1 MKAVVMAGGFGTRL
15 RPLTCNVPK
24 PLVPIGNKPV
34 MEHVVNLLRDYGFE
48 EITVL
53 LYYQPEV
60 IKKYFKS
67 GKQFGVKFNYVTLFA
82 DLGTAGAVNYGVGK
96 GKETTLVISA
106 DIMTNFNLGKIVE
119 FHKKRKARATITL
132 TRVKD
137 PLSYGIVIT
146 DKRGQIQR
154 FLEKPSW
161 SEVFSDT
168 VNTGIYLL
176 EPEAFSHIPQETE
189 FDFSKDL
196 FPRMLQA
203 EDPLYGHICEGYWR
217 DIGNL
222 TEYRLAHLDL
232 LRGEI
237 EVDISG
243 QRTGAL
249 WVDKGCRIDKN
260 VLLEEGNIIGANC
273 RIEEGVKISNCCL
286 GRGCVIG
293 KGTTITNSI
302 LWDGVTVGNKA
313 EIGGSIIGAKT
324 EIGDRAFLQ
333 DGVTISDS
341 CYIGQESRIRTNVK
355 VWPFK
360 KVEDGATLS
369 SSLIWTKSFS
379 RGLFGTHGVVGL
391 ANVEISPEFACK
403 LGAAYAATFPKRTL
417 LCTSRDNEKVCR
429 MINRAIMTGILS
441 VGSEVADARTIPIPV
456 ARYQLKTS
464 SHEKGGLHTKR
475 APHDPGL
482 IEIHFFDENGLDIP
496 VTKEKAIE
504 QMFFR
509 EDFKRATVAETG
521 TLSFPYRVVDF
532 YKEGF
537 LKEIDKEVIKK
548 RGFKIVVDYGFGD
561 AVPIFPSILGEL
573 NCNVV
578 ALNAHLDESKITKT
592 QKEVGEALGQLS
604 DIVATLGADIG
615 FMFDVEAEQLFL
627 VSEKGRVI
635 PDSLALLAVASLVSK
650 VDKKAKIAVHGMVT
664 RVAEEIIP
672 AVKRIKGTSRA
683 LMEER
688 EVALVG
694 NGRGGFIFPA
704 FQPAFD
710 AMFASVK
717 ILELLAKTGLSLEK
731 VAGEIPPFYQYHER
745 VPCPWEEKGATMR
758 RLIEI
763 TKKEKVDLTDGIK
776 VYHRKDWALMIP
788 STNRSLFHIFTE
800 AGSEKEARALA
811 EKYAGIISKP

>member
-15 RPLTCNVPK
+15 RPLTCNIPK
-24 PLVPIGNKPV
+24 PMVPLANKPV
-34 MEHVVNLLRDYGFE
+34 MEHVVNLLRDYGFK

-53 LYYQPEV
+53 LYYQPEA
-60 IKKYFKS
+60 IKEYFKS
-67 GKQFGVKFNYVTLFA
+67 GKQFGVQFNYVTLTT
-82 DLGTAGAVNYGVGK
+82 DLGTAGAVHYGVGK
-96 GKETTLVISA
+96 KKETTLVISA
-106 DIMTNFNLGKIVE
+106 DILTNFNLGKIIE
-119 FHKKRKARATITL
+119 FHKKRNARATITM

-137 PLSYGIVIT
+137 PLAYGIVIT
-146 DKRGQIQR
+146 DKRGRIQR
-154 FLEKPSW
+154 FLEKPGW

-176 EPEAFSHIPQETE
+176 EPEAFAYIPEEIE
-189 FDFSKDL
+189 FDFSKNL
-196 FPRMLQA
+196 FPEMLQA
-203 EDPLYGHICEGYWR
+203 KDPLYGYICEGYWR

-232 LRGEI
+232 LSGEVD
-237 EVDISG
+237 VDISG
-243 QRTGAL
+243 RRTGAL
-249 WVDKGCRIDKN
+249 WVDKGCRIDKKA
-260 VLLEEGNIIGANC
+260 LLEEGNIIGANC

-293 KGTTITNSI
+293 KGTTIANSI
-302 LWDGVTVGNKA
+302 LWDEVTVGSKA
-313 EIGGSIIGAKT
+313 EIGGSIIGTRT
-324 EIGDRAFLQ
+324 EICDRAFLQ
-333 DGVTISDS
+333 NGVTISDS
-341 CYIGQESRIRTNVK
+341 CYVGQESRVRTNVK

-369 SSLIWTKSFS
+369 SSLIWTESFS
-379 RGLFGTHGVVGL
+379 RSLFGTHGVTGL

-403 LGAAYAATFPKRTL
+403 LGAAYGATFPKGTL

-441 VGSEVADARTIPIPV
+441 VGVEVADARTIPIPV

-464 SHEKGGLHTKR
+464 SHERGGLHTKR
-475 APHDPGL
+475 APHDPSL

-592 QKEVGEALGQLS
+592 QEEISQALGQLS

-615 FMFDVEAEQLFL
+615 FMFDTEAEQLFL

-635 PDSLALLAVASLVSK
+635 SNSLALPIMVSLISR
-650 VDKKAKIAVHGMVT
+650 VDRKARIAVPGIVT
-664 RVAEEIIP
+664 RIMEEIIP
-672 AVKRIKGTSRA
+672 DVKRIRGTSRA

-688 EVALVG
+688 EAALVG
-694 NGRGGFIFPA
+694 DGRGGFIFPA

-717 ILELLAKTGLSLEK
+717 LLELLAKTGLSLEK
-731 VAGEIPPFYQYHER
+731 VAEGIPPFYQYHQR
-745 VPCPWEEKGATMR
+745 VPCPWEEKGAIMR
-758 RLIEI
+758 LLIEA

-776 VYHRKDWALMIP
+776 VYHKKDWVLMLP
-788 STNRSLFHIFTE
+788 STNRSLFHIFAE
-800 AGSEKEARALA
+800 AGSQKEAEALA
-811 EKYAGIISKP
+811 EKYAKIIIS